1 MIYLHPASSC
11 SLERIQAVQAAT
23 GLTAIL
29 RDGQVLLQPQR
40 DPSGASAPSLTA
52 PGLPVR
58 ARTQTSQI
66 SPADRDTGAV
76 GVLCTGSTVCR
87 GRRDAQERRYTE
99 EDTHAE

>member
-11 SLERIQAVQAAT
+11 SPERIQAVQAAT

-58 ARTQTSQI
+58 ARTQASQI
-66 SPADRDTGAV
+66 SPADTTAGAV
-76 GVLCTGSTVCR
+76 GVFFTSTTGIP
-87 GRRDAQERRYTE
+87 
-99 EDTHAE
+99 HAE